1 MEGIGSAIGGVMS
14 GIGSAFRDML
24 SSIFGHLSAFFA
36 KTSSQFSAV
45 YDYIP
50 QTLRSVNRPFCNSP
64 AMAGEFCYNAS
75 QRSDQPGGQHHA

>member
-50 QTLRSVNRPFCNSP
+50 RNYVIGGLTILALGILLMVFVSRP
-64 AMAGEFCYNAS
+64 
-75 QRSDQPGGQHHA
+75 RR